1 MPNSM
6 TGFGQASIADAE
18 MSVDVTVRS
27 INGKH
32 LKTKIRLALDMPA
45 VEQRIASLI
54 SEHMHRGT
62 VDVSVR
68 LDWAGIS
75 KTALNERMITGYVN
89 QLSKLSKKLG
99 LSGAISIDRIARL
112 PGAMT
117 AEGVASRAADKVW
130 RKLKPIVTEAVEN
143 ACKLRAS
150 EGRALATALRKSRTA
165 SAKLLKQIEALGPE
179 SVKAFRKRLTKRI
192 NGLLKDSGAELDPA
206 FLAREVIM
214 YGERSDISEEMCRMR
229 AHLAHFAEALKTE
242 RCGRKLE
249 FIAQE
254 MHREA
259 NTMAS
264 KAADPATTELI
275 IDLRGEV
282 DKIREQVLNL
292 E

>member
-6 TGFGQASIADAE
+6 TGFGQASVADKE
-18 MSVDVTVRS
+18 MSADVTVRS

-32 LKTKIRLALDMPA
+32 LKTKIRLALGMPA
-45 VEQRIASLI
+45 VEQRITSLVAQ
-54 SEHMHRGT
+54 HMHRGT

-68 LDWAGIS
+68 LDWAGVS
-75 KTALNERMITGYVN
+75 GTALNERMISGYVN
-89 QLSKLSKKLG
+89 KLRTLGKKLG
-99 LSGAISIDRIARL
+99 LSGDISIERVAQL
-112 PGAMT
+112 PGAIM
-117 AEGVASRAADKVW
+117 AEGVSARAADKVW
-130 RKLKPIVTEAVEN
+130 RKLKPVVAEAVEK
-143 ACKLRAS
+143 ACRLRAS
-150 EGRALATALRKSRTA
+150 EGRALAVALRRSCTA
-165 SAKLLKQIEALGPE
+165 SSKLLKQIETLGPS
-179 SVKAFRKRLTKRI
+179 SVMQFRERLTKRI
-192 NGLLKDSGAELDPA
+192 NALLQNSGAELDPG
-206 FLAREVIM
+206 FLAREVIV

-229 AHLAHFAEALKTE
+229 AHLTHFSQALKTE